1 MFHNLSGYEVHL
13 FMKELGKKF
22 KKMIL
27 ESLQKTKRNTSVLML
42 KLTSSRLGLSIKM
55 VQKCVKIFNLGL
67 HTVADLWHQA

>member
-67 HTVADLWHQA
+67 HTVADSRHQA